1 VPGTGLYQSFP
12 RNLSADEYY
21 ALLTDDAPTDEG
33 VNCSQTLDAGGDA
46 SEGSAIERKWKQKL
60 SQAEYISQQRGD
72 IPESLLRFF
81 HAMLEPKVDWAA
93 QLREFVTTFARND
106 FSWTRPNRRFVSQGI
121 YLPGMYSDEI
131 ESLAVAIDTS
141 GSISQAELDQ
151 MASEL
156 QGILDAFDVDL
167 QLIYHT
173 SVVTHT
179 DEWSTSD
186 GPLEL
191 QATGTGGTSHVPV
204 FEHLTNDEPPT
215 ALICFTDAFTQFPTD
230 VPDYPVMW
238 AVIHNDKPV
247 IPWGDVITID
257 M

>member
-131 ESLAVAIDTS
+131 GSLAVAIDTS
-141 GSISQAELDQ
+141 GSISQAELDR
-151 MASEL
+151 MASEP
-156 QGILDAFDVDL
+156 QDILSVFDVTL
-167 QLIYHT
+167 KIIYHDSKVAGT
-173 SVVTHT
+173 E
-179 DEWSTSD
+179 EWSSTD
-186 GPLEL
+186 GPIEL
-191 QATGTGGTSHVPV
+191 TPVGGGGTSHVPV
-204 FEHLTNDEPPT
+204 FDHIEEGDPPT
-215 ALICFTDAFTQFPTD
+215 ALICFTDAYSRFPD
-230 VPDYPVMW
+230 DPPDYPVMW
-238 AVIHNDKPV
+238 AVIHNDEPA
-247 IPWGDVITID
+247 IPWGDVINVD